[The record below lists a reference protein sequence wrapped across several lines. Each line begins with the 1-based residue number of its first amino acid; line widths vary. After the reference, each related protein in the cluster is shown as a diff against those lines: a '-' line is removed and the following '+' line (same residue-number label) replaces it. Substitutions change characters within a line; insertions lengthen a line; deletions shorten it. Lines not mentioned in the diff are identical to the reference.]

1 MRRLLT
7 FLLTLVLVL
16 VAADFGLRFL
26 SEYWVSRQVQR
37 SLALPARPSVSL
49 EGFPF
54 IPRLVSGDFSSA
66 TVRTG
71 PFTRGSVGLDRV
83 RLTLHEVHFSTRQL
97 LYGKRAEIRAAR
109 GDGVAVV
116 KTIEVHTTPVGP
128 ARVRF
133 SSGGAVIG
141 SDRLQG
147 PVKATVTVSGSSL
160 VVRPDDPALPG
171 SFDVKLPELVAGLR
185 YTKVT
190 VVGSEADL
198 AFVLASPRFEITS

>member
-160 VVRPDDPALPG
+160 VVRSD
-171 SFDVKLPELVAGLR
+171 
-185 YTKVT
+185 
-190 VVGSEADL
+190 
-198 AFVLASPRFEITS
+198 